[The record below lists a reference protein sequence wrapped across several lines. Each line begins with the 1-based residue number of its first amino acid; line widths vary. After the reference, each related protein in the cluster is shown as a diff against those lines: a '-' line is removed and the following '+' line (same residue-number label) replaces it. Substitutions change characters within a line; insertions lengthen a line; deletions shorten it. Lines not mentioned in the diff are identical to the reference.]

1 MAEKAEE
8 RLDDSDL
15 AADIPGRHV
24 KSSENGNSEEVEN
37 LLANDKEILWND
49 FILFVAS
56 L

>member
-15 AADIPGRHV
+15 AADLPGHV

-37 LLANDKEILWND
+37 LLANDKEIL
-49 FILFVAS
+49 
-56 L
+56 